1 MENFKV
7 SKNIRVTVEEVK
19 NQDLNKSNLYV
30 DADHLYSVMNYLDPY
45 FCFPYFQRAV
55 NTQAL
60 VAALW
65 LLTMLDLCW
74 VKMVTQK
81 L

>member
-1 MENFKV
+1 M
-7 SKNIRVTVEEVK
+7 EEVK

-30 DADHLYSVMNYLDPY
+30 DADYFYSVMNYLDPY
-45 FCFPYFQRAV
+45 LCFPYFQWAV
-55 NTQAL
+55 NIQAP

-74 VKMVTQK
+74 VKIVTQK